1 MLRYFALVD
10 PSQLH
15 FDVKNI
21 LLLLE
26 IEHDDDEDE
35 VFESF
40 GLRPLSLLPV

>member
-26 IEHDDDEDE
+26 IEHDDDEDVALE
-35 VFESF
+35 RFHYYQCDQI
-40 GLRPLSLLPV
+40 G